1 MTSFELI
8 VCVCVC
14 VCVCVM
20 SVCVCAHDIWVYM
33 GGGGG
38 EGQMHGSCD
47 PYHYDDQINTWQVYR
62 NKNGCQTNKF

>member
-8 VCVCVC
+8 VFVCVC
-14 VCVCVM
+14 VC
-20 SVCVCAHDIWVYM
+20 SVCLCGQPGSFGISGW
-33 GGGGG
+33 GGG
-38 EGQMHGSCD
+38 GQMHGSCD

>member
-8 VCVCVC
+8 VFVCVCVC
-14 VCVCVM
+14 VCVQC
-20 SVCVCAHDIWVYM
+20 VCVGNQDHSVFR
-33 GGGGG
+33 GGGG
-38 EGQMHGSCD
+38 QMHVSFD